1 MEFETVKTF
10 KPKFSKVHL
19 FSKNPGHDLS
29 SDKNSPMAYLPLV
42 IHRPVH
48 RGMLLQQDV
57 LPRMR
62 RTTRP
67 VPDLQSYQW
76 EMKKEHYAAF
86 GVEPC

>member
-19 FSKNPGHDLS
+19 FSKKPGHDLNS
-29 SDKNSPMAYLPLV
+29 ENSPMAYLPLV

-48 RGMLLQQDV
+48 RGLLLQQDA
-57 LPRMR
+57 LPGVGRA
-62 RTTRP
+62 TRP
-67 VPDLQSYQW
+67 MPDLQSYQW
-76 EMKKEHYAAF
+76 EMKKGYHAAF